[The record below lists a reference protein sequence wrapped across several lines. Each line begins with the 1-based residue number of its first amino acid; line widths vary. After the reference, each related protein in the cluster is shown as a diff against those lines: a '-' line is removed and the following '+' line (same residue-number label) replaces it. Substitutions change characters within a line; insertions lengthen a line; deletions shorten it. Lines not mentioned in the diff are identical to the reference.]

1 MNGDTASLYNLSDC
15 QEPVQIATVKREGL
29 NSRKRGSAKKTKKKE
44 NKAQKTNLH
53 KTREVKLT
61 DAQQF

>member
-29 NSRKRGSAKKTKKKE
+29 NSRKRGSAKKTKKR
-44 NKAQKTNLH
+44 KTKH
-53 KTREVKLT
+53 KKQTSTRQEK
-61 DAQQF
+61 